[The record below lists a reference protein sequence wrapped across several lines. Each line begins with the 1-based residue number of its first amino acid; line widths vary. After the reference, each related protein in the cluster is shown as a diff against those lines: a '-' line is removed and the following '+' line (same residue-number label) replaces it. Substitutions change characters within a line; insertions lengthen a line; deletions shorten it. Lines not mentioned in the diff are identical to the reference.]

1 MKEHST
7 SYKVRVADA
16 GADGKLKLPSLLQM
30 LKRPPRNTRKYSVW
44 TSVR

>member
-16 GADGKLKLPSLLQM
+16 GADGKLKLPSMLQM
-30 LKRPPRNTRKYSVW
+30 LRMKVENLIS
-44 TSVR
+44 

>member
-30 LKRPPRNTRKYSVW
+30 LFDESKSPLAFG
-44 TSVR
+44 

>member
-16 GADGKLKLPSLLQM
+16 GADGKLKLPSM
-30 LKRPPRNTRKYSVW
+30 LENHQNAPTEDAEILRVYFP
-44 TSVR
+44 